1 MTSASDVSQ
10 ACRRRDWARPGSL
23 DFVLF
28 GIGYQRVQRLV
39 IIAAQETAEDTLTS
53 SREEVPGPHGMS
65 RPFLGLSCGHPV

>member
-10 ACRRRDWARPGSL
+10 ACRSRGWARPEL

-39 IIAAQETAEDTLTS
+39 IIAAQETA
-53 SREEVPGPHGMS
+53 R
-65 RPFLGLSCGHPV
+65 GHTHIQP